1 MKNLDK
7 IAKRKLADVLLENKT
22 LTKEQIK
29 IATDQT
35 IATDK
40 PLQEILVTSQM
51 VHEEEISIAI
61 ARLFTLPLL
70 RLSQADIDL
79 SLVSLFNADLLQR
92 HQFIPF
98 GRCGRI
104 IMVAISNILSYPIM
118 NQIEE
123 ISQCEIFLYVGIPS
137 EIKDYL
143 DKNLIKIE
151 APSVAMQTMGMA
163 WDTMF
168 DLANDSISG
177 GGTSTNLPSPHK
189 DDSGNFKNPLE
200 TWNIE

>member
-1 MKNLDK
+1 
-7 IAKRKLADVLLENKT
+7 
-22 LTKEQIK
+22 
-29 IATDQT
+29 
-35 IATDK
+35 
-40 PLQEILVTSQM
+40 
-51 VHEEEISIAI
+51 
-61 ARLFTLPLL
+61 
-70 RLSQADIDL
+70 
-79 SLVSLFNADLLQR
+79 
-92 HQFIPF
+92 
-98 GRCGRI
+98 
-104 IMVAISNILSYPIM
+104 M